1 MPPESARFFYLVG
14 PSGAGK
20 DSLLAAL
27 AQDSVAPG
35 LRVARR
41 CITRPQHP
49 GDEDHIELSKA
60 EFARRERAGEFLFAW
75 QSHGFSY
82 GIERTV
88 LDWLQ
93 AGDDVVVNGS
103 RAYLDSALAIYPRLQ
118 PVWISVS
125 EAMLRARLGAR
136 GRETAAQID
145 ARLRRNRELEER
157 YRSRYA
163 CIRNDGSIAEALA
176 GFEALRCAGR

>member
-60 EFARRERAGEFLFAW
+60 EFVRRER
-75 QSHGFSY
+75 
-82 GIERTV
+82 
-88 LDWLQ
+88 DWLQ

-163 CIRNDGSIAEALA
+163 CIRNDGSIADALA